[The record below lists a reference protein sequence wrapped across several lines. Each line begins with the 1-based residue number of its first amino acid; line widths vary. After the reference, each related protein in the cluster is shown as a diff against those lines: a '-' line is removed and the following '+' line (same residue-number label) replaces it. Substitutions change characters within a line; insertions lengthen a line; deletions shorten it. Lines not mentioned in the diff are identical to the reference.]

1 MCNFL
6 IILNFLQELT
16 VIGNELRKR
25 MEHETKE
32 IERLSVSQG
41 LSDSLL
47 CIKKQSEQFSKKCRT
62 LYCQR

>member
-47 CIKKQSEQFSKKCRT
+47 CIN
-62 LYCQR
+62 